1 MDTTEQKQRLE
12 AIRAKI
18 NQHQLAMFLV
28 PRADEHQLEYVPP
41 SSERLA
47 WISGF
52 TGSAGM
58 AVIGRDRATLFVDG
72 RYTLQ
77 ARQQATPDCW
87 EYRHLINDP
96 PEKWIGEQIN
106 KGDRVGF
113 DPRLHTSEGLKRFE
127 DAVERAGGVMYPLE
141 SNPIDELWTDRPAP
155 PTGAIEIYP
164 DSLAGES
171 SESKRNRIGEELKRA
186 KVDALVISAP
196 DSLAWLFN
204 IRGSDLDLTPFALG
218 FAILRADGTASLFLD
233 SAKVNDSV
241 RQSLKPQSNGAIS
254 IAEPNALYAA
264 LDDFAGQR
272 VRVDKATGSV
282 QIVNRLKSAGASV
295 DVGDDPCA
303 LAKACKNTAE
313 LAGIRAAHV
322 RDGVALVRFMSW
334 FARNAPGNETEA
346 SLAERI
352 DDLRS
357 QGEHFRTLSFNTISA
372 AGPNAALC
380 HYKFEKETARALKQ
394 DEIYLIDSGGQYID
408 GTTDV
413 TRTLITGKPTD
424 EMKRRYTQV
433 LKGHI
438 ALAVARFPEGTTGT
452 QLDTLARQYLWQD
465 GVDYDHGTGHGV
477 GHFLSVHEGP
487 QVIAKR
493 PSTVGLQPGMVL
505 SDEPGYYKA
514 DGYGIRIE
522 NLVAVK
528 VLDPQPNGAEG
539 TFLGFEVLTLAPYER
554 NLIDVS
560 LLTDAERAWVDAYHN
575 RVRETL
581 TPHLNQEDAAFLR
594 TATAPFGQSD
604 QLEFL
609 L

>member
-1 MDTTEQKQRLE
+1 MDTTEQKRRLE
-12 AIRAKI
+12 AIRVKM
-18 NQHQLAMFLV
+18 NQYQLAMFLV

-58 AVIGRDRATLFVDG
+58 AVVGRAQAALFVDG

-87 EYRHLINDP
+87 EHHHLIEDP
-96 PEKWIGEQIN
+96 AEKWIAEKIN

-113 DPRLHTSEGLKRFE
+113 DPRLHTPEGLKRFE
-127 DAVERAGGVMYPLE
+127 DAIGRAGGVMYPLE
-141 SNPIDELWTDRPAP
+141 SNPIDELWPDRPAP

-171 SESKRNRIGEELKRA
+171 SVLKRHRMAEELKRA

-233 SAKVNDSV
+233 SAKVSDAV
-241 RQSLKPQSNGAIS
+241 RQSLKAQSNGAILL
-254 IAEPNALYAA
+254 AEPASLYAS
-264 LDDFAGQR
+264 LDELAGQR
-272 VRVDKATGSV
+272 VRVDKATGSI
-282 QIVNRLKSAGASV
+282 QIVERLKKAGASV

-303 LAKACKNTAE
+303 LAKACKNSAE
-313 LAGIRAAHV
+313 LSGIRAAHV

-334 FARNAPGNETEA
+334 FARNAPGNETES
-346 SLAERI
+346 SLADRI

-357 QGEHFRTLSFNTISA
+357 KTEHFRTLSFNTISA

-413 TRTLITGKPTD
+413 TRTLITGKPTA

-438 ALAVARFPEGTTGT
+438 ALAVARFPKGTTGS
-452 QLDTLARQYLWQD
+452 QLDALARQYLWQD

-493 PSTVGLQPGMVL
+493 PSTVGLEPGMVL
-505 SDEPGYYKA
+505 SDEPGYYKT
-514 DGYGIRIE
+514 DGFGIRIE

-528 VLDPQPNGAEG
+528 VLDPQPNGAEN

-560 LLTDAERAWVDAYHN
+560 FLTESERAWVDAYHA

-581 TPHLNQEDAAFLR
+581 TPHLDEADAAFLAE
-594 TATAPFGQSD
+594 ATKPLG
-604 QLEFL
+604 
-609 L
+609 

>member
-1 MDTTEQKQRLE
+1 MDTTEQKRRLE
-12 AIRAKI
+12 AIRAKMA
-18 NQHQLAMFLV
+18 QHQLAVFLV

-58 AVIGRDRATLFVDG
+58 AVIGRDQAALFVDG

-77 ARQQATPDCW
+77 ARQQATSDCW
-87 EYRHLINDP
+87 EHHHLIEDP
-96 PEKWIGEQIN
+96 PEKWIAEKIS

-113 DPRLHTSEGLKRFE
+113 DPRLHTPEGLKRFE
-127 DAVERAGGVMYPLE
+127 DAVERVGGVMYSLE

-171 SESKRNRIGEELKRA
+171 SASKRYRMAEELRRA

-218 FAILRADGTASLFLD
+218 FAILRANSTAALFLD
-233 SAKVNDSV
+233 SAKVSDAV
-241 RQSLKPQSNGAIS
+241 RQSLKAQSNGAIS
-254 IAEPNALYAA
+254 LAEPAALYAA
-264 LDDFAGQR
+264 LDDLAGQR
-272 VRVDKATGSV
+272 VCVDKATGSI
-282 QIVNRLKSAGASV
+282 QIVDRLKSAGASV

-303 LAKACKNTAE
+303 LAKACKTSAE

-334 FARNAPGNETEA
+334 FARNAPGNETEW
-346 SLAERI
+346 SLAGRI

-357 QGEHFRTLSFNTISA
+357 KGEHFRTLSFNTISA

-380 HYKFEKETARALKQ
+380 HYKVEKETARALKQ

-413 TRTLITGKPTD
+413 TRTLVAGNPTA

-438 ALAVARFPEGTTGT
+438 ALAVARFPHGTTGS
-452 QLDTLARQYLWQD
+452 QLDALARQYLWQD

-477 GHFLSVHEGP
+477 GCFLSVHEGP

-493 PSTVGLQPGMVL
+493 PNTVGLQPGMVL

-514 DGYGIRIE
+514 DGFGIRIE

-528 VLDPQPNGAEG
+528 VLDPQPNGAEN

-560 LLTDAERAWVDAYHN
+560 LLTEAERVWVGAYHA

-581 TPHLNQEDAAFLR
+581 TPHLDEADAAFLAE
-594 TATAPFGQSD
+594 ATKPLA
-604 QLEFL
+604 
-609 L
+609 

>member
-1 MDTTEQKQRLE
+1 MNTTEQKRRLE
-12 AIRAKI
+12 AIRARM

-47 WISGF
+47 WVSGF

-58 AVIGRDRATLFVDG
+58 AVIGRNEAAIFVDG

-77 ARQQATPDCW
+77 ARQQAPPDCW
-87 EYRHLINDP
+87 EHHHLIEDP
-96 PEKWIGEQIN
+96 PEKWIAEKIN
-106 KGDRVGF
+106 EGDRVGF
-113 DPRLHTSEGLKRFE
+113 DPRLHTPEGLKRFE
-127 DAVERAGGVMYPLE
+127 DAVDRTGGMMYPLE
-141 SNPIDELWTDRPAP
+141 SNPIDELWADRPAP

-171 SESKRNRIGEELKRA
+171 SVSKRSRMAEELKRS
-186 KVDALVISAP
+186 KINALVISAP

-218 FAILRADGTASLFLD
+218 FAILRSDATASLFLD
-233 SAKVNDSV
+233 SAKVTDTV
-241 RQSLKPQSNGAIS
+241 WQSLKAQSNGSIS
-254 IAEPNALYAA
+254 LAEPDALYAA
-264 LDDFAGQR
+264 LDELAGQK
-272 VRVDKATGSV
+272 VRVDKATGSI
-282 QIVNRLKSAGASV
+282 QIVNRLRRAGASV

-303 LAKACKNTAE
+303 LAKACKTDAE

-334 FARNAPGNETEA
+334 FAKNAPGNETEW
-346 SLAERI
+346 SLAGRI
-352 DDLRS
+352 DNLRS
-357 QGEHFRTLSFNTISA
+357 KGEHFRTLSFNTISA

-380 HYKFEKETARALKQ
+380 HYKVEKETARPLKQ

-413 TRTLITGKPTD
+413 TRTLIAGNPTA

-438 ALAVARFPEGTTGT
+438 ALAEARFPKGTTGS

-493 PSTVGLQPGMVL
+493 PSTVGLMPGMVL

-514 DGYGIRIE
+514 DGFGIRIE

-528 VLDPQPNGAEG
+528 VLDPQPNGAEN
-539 TFLGFEVLTLAPYER
+539 TFFGFEVLTLAPYER

-560 LLTDAERAWVDAYHN
+560 LLTEAERAFVDAYHA

-581 TPHLNQEDAAFLR
+581 TPQLDEADAAYLAE
-594 TATAPFGQSD
+594 ATKPLA
-604 QLEFL
+604 
-609 L
+609 

>member
-1 MDTTEQKQRLE
+1 M
-12 AIRAKI
+12 

-47 WISGF
+47 WVSGF

-58 AVIGRDRATLFVDG
+58 AVIGRNEAAIFVDG

-77 ARQQATPDCW
+77 ARQQAPPDCW
-87 EYRHLINDP
+87 EHHHLIEDP
-96 PEKWIGEQIN
+96 PEKWIAEKIN
-106 KGDRVGF
+106 EGDRVGF
-113 DPRLHTSEGLKRFE
+113 DPRLHTPEGLKRFE
-127 DAVERAGGVMYPLE
+127 DAVDRTGGMMYPLE
-141 SNPIDELWTDRPAP
+141 SNPIDELWADRPAP

-171 SESKRNRIGEELKRA
+171 SVSKRSRMAEELKRS
-186 KVDALVISAP
+186 KINALVISAP

-218 FAILRADGTASLFLD
+218 FAILRSDATASLFLD
-233 SAKVNDSV
+233 SAKVTDTV
-241 RQSLKPQSNGAIS
+241 WQSLKAQSNGSIS
-254 IAEPNALYAA
+254 LAEPDALYAA
-264 LDDFAGQR
+264 LDELAGQK
-272 VRVDKATGSV
+272 VRVDKATGSI
-282 QIVNRLKSAGASV
+282 QIVNRLRRAGASV

-303 LAKACKNTAE
+303 LAKACKTDAE

-334 FARNAPGNETEA
+334 FAKNAPGNETEW
-346 SLAERI
+346 SLAGRI
-352 DDLRS
+352 DNLRS
-357 QGEHFRTLSFNTISA
+357 KGEHFRTLSFNTISA

-380 HYKFEKETARALKQ
+380 HYKVEKETARPLKQ

-413 TRTLITGKPTD
+413 TRTLIAGNPTA

-438 ALAVARFPEGTTGT
+438 ALAEARFPKGTTGS

-493 PSTVGLQPGMVL
+493 PSTVGLMPGMVL

-514 DGYGIRIE
+514 DGFGIRIE

-528 VLDPQPNGAEG
+528 VLDPQPNGAEN
-539 TFLGFEVLTLAPYER
+539 TFFGFEVLTLAPYER

-560 LLTDAERAWVDAYHN
+560 LLTEAERAFVDAYHA

-581 TPHLNQEDAAFLR
+581 TPQLDEADAAYLAE
-594 TATAPFGQSD
+594 ATKPLA
-604 QLEFL
+604 
-609 L
+609 

>member
-1 MDTTEQKQRLE
+1 MDTTEQKRRLE
-12 AIRAKI
+12 AIRAKMA
-18 NQHQLAMFLV
+18 QHQLAVFLV

-58 AVIGRDRATLFVDG
+58 AVIGRDQAALFVDG

-77 ARQQATPDCW
+77 ARQQATSDCW
-87 EYRHLINDP
+87 EHHHLIEDP
-96 PEKWIGEQIN
+96 PEKWIAEKIS

-113 DPRLHTSEGLKRFE
+113 DPRLHTPEGLKRFE
-127 DAVERAGGVMYPLE
+127 DAVERVGGVMYSLE

-171 SESKRNRIGEELKRA
+171 SASKRYRMAEELRRA

-218 FAILRADGTASLFLD
+218 FAILRANSTASLFLD
-233 SAKVNDSV
+233 SAKVSDAV
-241 RQSLKPQSNGAIS
+241 RQSLKAQSNGAIS
-254 IAEPNALYAA
+254 LAEPAALYAA
-264 LDDFAGQR
+264 LDDLAGQR
-272 VRVDKATGSV
+272 VCVDKATGSI
-282 QIVNRLKSAGASV
+282 QIVDRLKRAGASV

-303 LAKACKNTAE
+303 LAKACKTSAE

-334 FARNAPGNETEA
+334 FARNAPGNETEW
-346 SLAERI
+346 SLAGRI

-357 QGEHFRTLSFNTISA
+357 KGEHFRTLSFNTISA

-380 HYKFEKETARALKQ
+380 HYKVEKETARALKQ

-413 TRTLITGKPTD
+413 TRTLVAGNPTA

-438 ALAVARFPEGTTGT
+438 ALAVARFPHGTTGS
-452 QLDTLARQYLWQD
+452 QLDALARQYLWQD

-477 GHFLSVHEGP
+477 GCFLSVHEGP

-493 PSTVGLQPGMVL
+493 PNTVGLQPGMVL

-514 DGYGIRIE
+514 DGFGIRIE

-528 VLDPQPNGAEG
+528 VLDPQPNGAEN

-560 LLTDAERAWVDAYHN
+560 LLTEAERVWVGAYHA

-581 TPHLNQEDAAFLR
+581 TPHLDEADAAFLAE
-594 TATAPFGQSD
+594 ATKPLA
-604 QLEFL
+604 
-609 L
+609 